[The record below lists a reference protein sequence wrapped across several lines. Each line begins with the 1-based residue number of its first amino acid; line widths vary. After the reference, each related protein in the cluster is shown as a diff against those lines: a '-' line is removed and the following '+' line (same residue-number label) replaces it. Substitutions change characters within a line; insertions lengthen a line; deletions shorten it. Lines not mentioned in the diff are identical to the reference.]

1 MQYFTTSKQQLDA
14 ELSDTK
20 QKLSAAVQQKDE
32 LINTTAE
39 LRRQLDSKQHDLQ
52 AKEEAVASLQ
62 KDIKQLLQEFNM
74 QAGDMKNTLHKQ
86 EKEIKESHETNEALK
101 KALENQEE
109 FTKTIHAQNS
119 NLQEKIS
126 CLEDEHA
133 VTISNLK
140 DTEAKLQ
147 IASSEIE
154 SLKKD
159 IQIVNDKKQGLENVI
174 KAKDDLL
181 VKYEKEVEQIKSHLR
196 GVEGEKDQVSSEL
209 SRVEDEGKLKAA
221 RVEELE
227 TSLKVLQTKMAD
239 LQAELVKERETTAQ
253 KVSELTSSIQQKDKE
268 LDDNAGTIGRLMA
281 DVKAACEARARTEL
295 ALQRSRH
302 DHELDRE
309 AFKDNERKFLKQI
322 EQLEGNV
329 RVSSICI
336 EALRKK
342 CRKQMLQ
349 QLGENPASLILVG
362 STELALQRS
371 RHDHELDREAFKDN
385 ERKFLKQIEQLEG
398 NVRSKDDE
406 LSKQMSIILEI
417 RVEKERLQSKIEG
430 MQGTIDNIQKELTGR
445 TAHSVPAPPPEHD
458 DNALMCPPTKVT
470 KITGEAKLPAPN
482 GEPKQLDNMLFSLFS
497 DGSMD
502 GDTIDPFEVNRR
514 FDALSRGE
522 RVSPLPLGS
531 LKRRAGVPIS
541 HGGLKHKTTPDV
553 DNISLSQ
560 VKNDMKNKDKTFFKN
575 KRLEPKT
582 RKPK

>member
-329 RVSSICI
+329 R
-336 EALRKK
+336 
-342 CRKQMLQ
+342 
-349 QLGENPASLILVG
+349 
-362 STELALQRS
+362 
-371 RHDHELDREAFKDN
+371 
-385 ERKFLKQIEQLEG
+385 
-398 NVRSKDDE
+398 SKDDE